1 MQTTSNEFK
10 VTISQPSRELAARIT
25 FSGLSLDAGIIQRIS
40 LISTLVSGS
49 EFQIGTASADK
60 ITLDLIDDTATLIN
74 FDFKGEE
81 FELELGITLPD
92 TSIEFVSLG
101 LFTVDGAVRNR
112 DVITIE
118 AIDRMY
124 KFEKQY
130 VNDLVYPATLLQIAQ
145 SACAQAGVTLV
156 TTEFTNAGYTVPN
169 EPVFEGVTSRKVM
182 ASIAELAGGY
192 AKIDRT
198 GLMRIITLGTLS
210 ARDITPDH
218 YIDYTINELA
228 EGIIDKVVVKVGA
241 QEAEAGAGVNPYYII
256 DNMFVQNPAD
266 VASSLYDVLSQV
278 NYTAGHLRWI
288 GDFSLDLHDR
298 IMIDDKATYVMNRG
312 LNFTGGL
319 REEYKALDKSNVVK
333 NSTGK
338 GSLTLDINRV
348 KTQVQIIDGL
358 IKETVESVTGLNT
371 SMTAFEQDFESFKN
385 TIQIG
390 GGNNIIKNSVGYG
403 EDLNFWTL
411 ISGAVDKGTSTWILE
426 GIAKHGWILSD
437 GDMYQDLDILPG
449 KDYTLSGRLIKYTQ
463 AGSILVGL
471 YDPDTDVLVHTA
483 IEKVVTEVYDGQF
496 SYEFNAEAYRKLRL
510 KITAVGVSSVDPAE
524 LTDLMMAQGNNLD
537 VWSQANGEI
546 YTLNVKMDSQGVTVY
561 SADNKGKTVMSP
573 DEFAGY
579 YNNSKIFTLN
589 GDITEVMGLD
599 IGGKGLFIRPVKFVQ
614 ATTSMDIVWT
624 GV

>member
-1 MQTTSNEFK
+1 MQSTTNEFK
-10 VTISQPSRELAARIT
+10 VAISQPSREMAARIT
-25 FSGLSLDAGIIQRIS
+25 FSGLSLDASIIQRIS

-118 AIDRMY
+118 AIDRMH

-130 VNDLVYPATLLQIAQ
+130 VNDLAYPATLLQIAQ
-145 SACAQAGVTLV
+145 SACAQSGVIL
-156 TTEFTNAGYTVPN
+156 TTTDFTNAGYTVPN
-169 EPVFEGVTSRKVM
+169 EPVFEGVTCRKVM
-182 ASIAELAGGY
+182 SSIAELAGGY
-192 AKIDRT
+192 AKIDRV
-198 GLMRIITLGTLS
+198 GVMKIITLGTVS
-210 ARDITPDH
+210 VRDITPDH
-218 YIDYTINELA
+218 YIDYTVNEDA
-228 EGIIDKVVVKVGA
+228 EGIIDKVIVKVGF

-266 VASSLYDVLSQV
+266 VAASLYDVLSLV
-278 NYTAGHLRWI
+278 NYTTGHLRWI
-288 GDFSLDLHDR
+288 GDFSLDLEDR

-319 REEYKALDKSNVVK
+319 REEYKALDKSNVIK

-348 KTQVQIIDGL
+348 KTQIKIMDGL

-371 SMTAFEQDFESFKN
+371 SMTTFEQDFESFKN
-385 TIQIG
+385 TIQVG

-411 ISGAVDKGTSTWILE
+411 VSGAVNKGTSTWILD
-426 GIAKHGWILSD
+426 GIAKHGWILAT
-437 GDMYQDLDILPG
+437 GVMHQDLDLIPG
-449 KDYTLSGRLIKYTQ
+449 KDYTISGRLVKYTS
-463 AGSILVGL
+463 AGSILIGL
-471 YDPDTDVLVHTA
+471 YDPDTNALVHTIINKIA
-483 IEKVVTEVYDGQF
+483 TEVYDGQF
-496 SYEFNAEAYRKLRL
+496 SFAFNSEAFRKLRL
-510 KITAVGVSSVDPAE
+510 KITASGLSTVDPAE
-524 LTDLMMAQGNNLD
+524 LTDLMVVQGSNLD

-546 YTLNVKMDSQGVTVY
+546 YTLNVKMDSKGVTVY

-599 IGGKGLFIRPVKFVQ
+599 IGGKGLYIRPVKFVQ
-614 ATTSMDIVWT
+614 TTTSVDIVWT